1 MIILK
6 KFQLCCC
13 AVTHE
18 HKQCCVVSTQVA
30 NEVMCTH
37 MQTHTQSVS
46 FFSFLFFSISL
57 IQMCSISR
65 QSHCLS
71 SCLEKMIPSVKR
83 SHVRFYFSY
92 IPFFSLCLSV
102 ARSLHHV
109 SAHRSRGGEYT
120 PYCFWLQP
128 FALREL
134 TSLTVSQ
141 SVWHSALFRL
151 GCW

>member
-71 SCLEKMIPSVKR
+71 FCLEKMIPSVKR
-83 SHVRFYFSY
+83 SHVRFYFSS
-92 IPFFSLCLSV
+92 IFFTVPFSGPEPSSCLSSSQQRRGIYTILFLATTFRTAWTDLADCLSV
-102 ARSLHHV
+102 CLAQ
-109 SAHRSRGGEYT
+109 
-120 PYCFWLQP
+120 C
-128 FALREL
+128 
-134 TSLTVSQ
+134 
-141 SVWHSALFRL
+141 SV
-151 GCW
+151 